1 MSNEILG
8 KQVAAIHNLN
18 FYNSL
23 LKIAREKIITGEFT
37 SWKNIVVKKLNT
49 RI

>member
-1 MSNEILG
+1 MANEILG
-8 KQVAAIHNLN
+8 KQIATIHNLN

-23 LKIAREKIITGEFT
+23 LKIARDKILIGEFA
-37 SWKNIVVKKLNT
+37 SWKNKIVKKLNT